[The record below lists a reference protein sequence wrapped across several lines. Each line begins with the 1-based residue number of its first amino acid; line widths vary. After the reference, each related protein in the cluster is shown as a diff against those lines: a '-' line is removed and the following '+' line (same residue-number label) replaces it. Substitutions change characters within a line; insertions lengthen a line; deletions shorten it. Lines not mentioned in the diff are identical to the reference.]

1 MIIINK
7 SNPKIMRNL
16 ILGRGYNKNIFKQI
30 NINKNNLPKKNNKIN
45 KLKQLPNEQKLFLK
59 SLINKTGKGFKKI

>member
-16 ILGRGYNKNIFKQI
+16 ILGRGYNKNIFETNQY
-30 NINKNNLPKKNNKIN
+30 
-45 KLKQLPNEQKLFLK
+45 
-59 SLINKTGKGFKKI
+59 